1 MVTAI
6 NNLPGYF
13 MSFTKLVF
21 ICIWLSCNI
30 VNAEVRFDVFMGF
43 SGKARNGEWF
53 PVTVEIENDGPTFS
67 GEIEIKPSSFN
78 EQSIRYKIELPNNTR
93 KRLSIPVFNNSNYRW
108 NAKLLNDGKVVS
120 KNDNLRIDSIPWFS
134 KLFAAVSDQQSS
146 GPVLPETRFK
156 NNNANRRFSPVV
168 VNIQADIFPDNPV
181 TLHGL
186 SSLYLNS
193 KRAINFRA
201 EQASAVS
208 IWVRSGGHLILGVDQ
223 PSDITGTPWLREL
236 LNTQFGLIQNLEV
249 GPLIRDWLSN
259 AGYPVGAIDEEFN
272 TKFLNATPVRL
283 KDGKT
288 LMSFDGE
295 TLIANAN
302 RGLGQVTILG
312 FNPEQEPIRSWE
324 NRAWLW
330 ARLADIDSEWFVSE
344 KPPRDYGRMNVDGLY
359 GMMIDSRQV
368 SKLPVIWLILLLI
381 TYLVIIGPVDR
392 IWLKRINKQ
401 MLTWLTFPIYVIFFS
416 FLIYYIGYRL
426 RAGQLEI
433 NELHIVDVLPG
444 DQVALRGRSYAS
456 IYSPSNKDYL
466 MGGSLALGAFRNESS
481 SFSNGAG
488 NQPLLIGLSPGKLEA
503 KARVPIWTSRLFSS
517 EWVSGSEVN
526 IQASVTKQN
535 NDTYQLEILNGLRKP
550 IVGAAFVALQR
561 IVYDESINITPGE
574 RGLLELKRSDSKV
587 RDVISGFSSNIRN
600 SIQSRNRAFGNA
612 ELSRMDLGLMNIVTG
627 SFPGMLELEGIKQF
641 KKDVNQFDSSGGM
654 DISEYLER
662 DGSVLFVFVED
673 QSPISSTGLFESK
686 LRKSHSLYRIPIKLL
701 NKDGDF

>member
-120 KNDNLRIDSIPWFS
+120 RNDNLRIDSIPWFS

-259 AGYPVGAIDEEFN
+259 AGYPMGAIDEEFN

>member
-1 MVTAI
+1 
-6 NNLPGYF
+6 

-312 FNPEQEPIRSWE
+312 FNPEREPIRSWE

>member
-1 MVTAI
+1 M
-6 NNLPGYF
+6 
-13 MSFTKLVF
+13 
-21 ICIWLSCNI
+21 
-30 VNAEVRFDVFMGF
+30 
-43 SGKARNGEWF
+43 
-53 PVTVEIENDGPTFS
+53 
-67 GEIEIKPSSFN
+67 
-78 EQSIRYKIELPNNTR
+78 
-93 KRLSIPVFNNSNYRW
+93 
-108 NAKLLNDGKVVS
+108 
-120 KNDNLRIDSIPWFS
+120 
-134 KLFAAVSDQQSS
+134 
-146 GPVLPETRFK
+146 
-156 NNNANRRFSPVV
+156 
-168 VNIQADIFPDNPV
+168 
-181 TLHGL
+181 
-186 SSLYLNS
+186 
-193 KRAINFRA
+193 
-201 EQASAVS
+201 
-208 IWVRSGGHLILGVDQ
+208 
-223 PSDITGTPWLREL
+223 
-236 LNTQFGLIQNLEV
+236 
-249 GPLIRDWLSN
+249 
-259 AGYPVGAIDEEFN
+259 
-272 TKFLNATPVRL
+272 
-283 KDGKT
+283 
-288 LMSFDGE
+288 
-295 TLIANAN
+295 
-302 RGLGQVTILG
+302 
-312 FNPEQEPIRSWE
+312 
-324 NRAWLW
+324 
-330 ARLADIDSEWFVSE
+330 
-344 KPPRDYGRMNVDGLY
+344 
-359 GMMIDSRQV
+359 
-368 SKLPVIWLILLLI
+368 
-381 TYLVIIGPVDR
+381 IIGPVDR

>member
-1 MVTAI
+1 
-6 NNLPGYF
+6 
-13 MSFTKLVF
+13 MSFTRLLF
-21 ICIWLSCNI
+21 ICIWLSGNI

-53 PVTVEIENDGPTFS
+53 PVTVEIENDGPTFN
-67 GEIEIKPSSFN
+67 GEIEIKPSSFK
-78 EQSIRYKIELPNNTR
+78 EQSIRYTIELPNNTR
-93 KRLSIPVFNNSNYRW
+93 KRLSIPVFNNSSYRW

-120 KNDNLRIDSIPWFS
+120 RNDNLRIDSIPWFS
-134 KLFAAVSDQQSS
+134 KLFAAVSGQQSS

-156 NNNANRRFSPVV
+156 NNNANRRFSPEV

-236 LNTQFGLIQNLEV
+236 LNTQFGLMRNLDV

-259 AGYPVGAIDEEFN
+259 AGYPMGAIDEQFN
-272 TKFLNATPVRL
+272 TKFLNATPVRM

-312 FNPEQEPIRSWE
+312 FNPEREPIRSWE

-368 SKLPVIWLILLLI
+368 SKLPVVWLILLLI
-381 TYLVIIGPVDR
+381 IYLVIIGPVDR

-481 SFSNGAG
+481 SFSHGAG
-488 NQPLLIGLSPGKLEA
+488 NQPLLIALSPGKLEA

-517 EWVSGSEVN
+517 EWVSGSGVN
-526 IQASVTKQN
+526 VQASVTKQN

-561 IVYDESINITPGE
+561 IVYDESINITPGK
-574 RGLLELKRSDSKV
+574 RGLLELKPSDSKV
-587 RDVISGFSSNIRN
+587 RDVISGFSSNIRT
-600 SIQSRNRAFGNA
+600 SIQSRNRAFGNT
-612 ELSRMDLGLMNIVTG
+612 ELGRMNLGLMNIVTG
-627 SFPGMLELEGIKQF
+627 SFPGMLELGGIKQF

-654 DISEYLER
+654 DISEYIER
-662 DGSVLFVFVED
+662 DGSILFVFVED

>member
-93 KRLSIPVFNNSNYRW
+93 KRLSIPVFNNSSYRW
-108 NAKLLNDGKVVS
+108 NAKLFNDGKVVS

-312 FNPEQEPIRSWE
+312 FNPEREPIRSWE

-359 GMMIDSRQV
+359 GTMIDSRQV

-587 RDVISGFSSNIRN
+587 RDVISGFSSNIRT

>member
-259 AGYPVGAIDEEFN
+259 AGYPLGAIDEEFN

-344 KPPRDYGRMNVDGLY
+344 KPPRDYGSMNVDGLY